1 MKFFKHPKI
10 GVTGKY
16 WLLKSILIMKLTLI
30 LLLFFN
36 LHVVADVYSQ
46 TTVTLN
52 LKSADFKKI
61 ISSIEKQ
68 SIYHFVYSERK
79 IPVIRKMDI
88 NVQNEEV
95 SKLLDELMANSG
107 FKYSELANHLIV
119 ITKAENEITA
129 SRVTGRVLDEK
140 GQPLVGASVRIKGSR
155 TGTMTDANGAFS
167 LEVPDNTVL
176 IISYLGYED
185 KEVTASGNATL
196 TISLAPGNTNLN
208 EVVVVGY
215 GTQKKVNLTG
225 AIATVN
231 ADKLEARPIVNLGD
245 GLEGLIPNLNVN
257 MGSGQPGVKATFN
270 IRGLTTLAPGSTT
283 PTTTA
288 PLVLVDGVSRDPNLI
303 DPNDVESVTV
313 LKDAAS
319 AAIYGSRAANGVIL
333 ITTKTGKK
341 GPPRLTYS
349 GSYTLSRPTQLVKQ
363 VNSGDYIK
371 MFNYANRSGQASGGY
386 TTSPF
391 TAQDSTMAAAYRAD
405 PAHNPT
411 GYPDPGNLKKYR
423 YVGNT
428 DWMHVLYPGWAPQTQ
443 HNVSLSGG
451 QDKTTYTAS
460 MGYFRQEGLEKTAN
474 QVFQR
479 YTPSLKLNSDV
490 TKWMTLNLNLSLT
503 HIDNNQPATSRINQG
518 GPTNGGWLES
528 NLPPVMPVYN
538 PDGHFAGQ
546 GNYTNPVAVNTLSGR
561 DKDQQNDFW
570 STARIILKPVDHLS
584 VIADY
589 TWNSF
594 TEYEKANLIPFNEY
608 GVNGALL
615 DIFPWT
621 NPSQV
626 SENRQNNV
634 YKAINAYATYE
645 NTFAKDH
652 YVKLL
657 VGYNQEYNHWQLS
670 NALATNLV
678 DPNLPA
684 IGVNSASKPTVGG
697 VETEA
702 ALVGTFSR
710 LNYIYKNR
718 YLLELDARYDGTS
731 RFQPN
736 NRYVWSPSVS
746 AGWNIAEE
754 SFMSNIRSTVN
765 QLKLRASYGQLPD
778 QLTPPGAPSS
788 LNQYPYIATMASGAL
803 TSSANVLG
811 YLINGQP
818 AITVGSPLLISPNFT
833 WEKVQTRNIGL
844 DYAFLNDRLNGS
856 FDYFITATKNI
867 LVNSRQLPAVLGTA
881 TPPSNSADLEARG
894 YELSINWRDKALD
907 GQLSYSVTFTL
918 ANNSNTKVTRY
929 GGNPTNSLNDF
940 RVGQHLGDIW
950 GFVNKGYY
958 ASDAEAQAVNNSALA
973 GYKWLAGDIKY
984 QDLNQ
989 DGKIDYGARTTASPG
1004 DQKLLANSTQHNR
1017 VGLNINLGYKNF
1029 DFTTFFQ
1036 GVLKHDF
1043 YPNEY
1048 VFYAFRDD
1056 EYSIP
1061 SQFST
1066 NYWTPDHTNSF
1077 FPRVRFS
1084 GGGNEQSQDK
1094 YILNAAYV
1102 RVKQLTIGYSLPRAV
1117 TTRLGIQRVRFYAT
1131 GQNLFTFTPLNKNY
1145 DPEVVN
1151 FNTYPLNRSISF
1163 GLQATF

>member
-1 MKFFKHPKI
+1 M

-36 LHVVADVYSQ
+36 LHVVADGYSQ

-52 LKSADFKKI
+52 LKAADFKKI

-79 IPVIRKMDI
+79 IPVIGKMDI
-88 NVQNEEV
+88 NVKNEEV

-129 SRVTGRVLDEK
+129 NKITGKVLDEK

-155 TGTMTDANGAFS
+155 TGTMTDADGSFS

-176 IISYLGYED
+176 VISYLGYED
-185 KEVTASGNATL
+185 KEITASGSAALN
-196 TISLAPGNTNLN
+196 ISLVPGNKNLN

-225 AIATVN
+225 AIATVGG
-231 ADKLEARPIVNLGD
+231 DKLEARPIVNLAD

-270 IRGLTTLAPGSTT
+270 IRGLSTLSGGASIS
-283 PTTTA
+283 TA

-341 GPPRLTYS
+341 GPSRLTYS
-349 GSYTLSRPTQLVKQ
+349 GSYTISRPTQLVHQ
-363 VNSGDYIK
+363 VNSDDYIK

-443 HNVSLSGG
+443 HNLSLSGG
-451 QDKTTYTAS
+451 QENTTYTAS

-503 HIDNNQPATSRINQG
+503 HIDNNQPATSRIGQG

-570 STARIILKPVDHLS
+570 STARIILKPVNHLS
-584 VIADY
+584 VVADY

-594 TEYEKANLIPFNEY
+594 TEYEKANLVPFNEY
-608 GVNGALL
+608 GVNGAFL

-645 NTFAKDH
+645 NTFVKDH

-657 VGYNQEYNHWQLS
+657 VGYNQEYNHWQYS

-736 NRYVWSPSVS
+736 NRYVWSPSAS

-754 SFMSNIRSTVN
+754 AFMTNLRSTIN
-765 QLKLRASYGQLPD
+765 QLKLRVSYGQLPD
-778 QLTPPGAPSS
+778 QLTPPGAASS
-788 LNQYPYIATMASGAL
+788 LNQYPYIATMPSGAL

-833 WEKVQTRNIGL
+833 WEKVQTKNIGL
-844 DYAFLNDRLNGS
+844 DYAFLRDRLSGS
-856 FDYFITATKNI
+856 FDYFVTATKDI
-867 LVNSRQLPAVLGTA
+867 LVNSLQLPAVLGTA
-881 TPPSNSADLEARG
+881 TPPSNSADLQTKG

-929 GGNPTNSLNDF
+929 TANPTNSLSDF
-940 RVGQHLGDIW
+940 RQGQHVGDMW
-950 GFVNKGYY
+950 GFVNKGFY
-958 ASDAEAQAVNNSALA
+958 ATDAEAQAVNNSALA

-989 DGKIDYGARTTASPG
+989 DGKIDYGNRTTTNPG
-1004 DQKLLANSTQHNR
+1004 DQKLLANSTAHNR
-1017 VGLNINLGYKNF
+1017 VGLTINLGYKNF

-1036 GVLKHDF
+1036 GVLKHEF

-1077 FPRVRFS
+1077 FPRVRFA
-1084 GGGNEQSQDK
+1084 GGGNEQEQDK

-1102 RVKQLTIGYSLPRAV
+1102 RVKQLSLGYSLPRML
-1117 TTRLGIQRVRFYAT
+1117 TTKLKLQRVRFYAT

-1163 GLQATF
+1163 GVQATF